1 MPNSVHEWDARHRS
15 GAEIPGDEPAAFLR
29 EALPLLPQGRAL
41 DLAMGAG
48 CNAVFLAENGW
59 RVTGVDWSAAA
70 LEKAEALARARG
82 VSVEV
87 EKTAGRK
94 GPQASPG
101 LLLVLADL
109 EHRRLPVSQYDLVI
123 CIRYLQ
129 RSLFALIQAALRPG
143 GVAVFE
149 TYTTDQLRFAGGPRN
164 PDFLL
169 KPGELRIAFPAL
181 ETLFY
186 RELCAG
192 QGIASI
198 VARKPGG

>member
-1 MPNSVHEWDARHRS
+1 MPNSVEEWDARHRS
-15 GAEIPGDEPAAFLR
+15 GTEIPRDEPAAFLR

-48 CNAVFLAENGW
+48 CNAVFLAEHGW
-59 RVTGVDWSAAA
+59 WVTGVDWSAAA
-70 LEKAEALARARG
+70 LEKAGDLAHARG
-82 VSVEV
+82 VSIEV
-87 EKTAGRK
+87 GKTAGRR
-94 GPQASPG
+94 PG

-109 EHRRLPVSQYDLVI
+109 ERRRLPISQYDLVI

-129 RSLFALIQAALRPG
+129 RSLFAQIQAALRPG

-169 KPGELRIAFPAL
+169 KPGELRLAFPAL

-192 QGIASI
+192 QGITSI
-198 VARKPGG
+198 VARKPAG

>member
-1 MPNSVHEWDARHRS
+1 MPNSVEEWDARHRS
-15 GAEIPGDEPAAFLR
+15 GTEAPGDEPAAFLR
-29 EALPLLPQGRAL
+29 EALPLLPRGRAL

-48 CNAVFLAENGW
+48 CNAVFLAERGW

-70 LEKAEALARARG
+70 LEKAAALARARG
-82 VSVEV
+82 VSVEA
-87 EKTAGRK
+87 EKPPGRRNR
-94 GPQASPG
+94 QASPG
-101 LLLVLADL
+101 LVMVLADL

-129 RSLFALIQAALRPG
+129 RSLFAQVQAALRPG

-169 KPGELRIAFPAL
+169 KPGELRITFPAL

-198 VARKPGG
+198 VARKPAG